1 MLHTHTPRPLSY
13 EFAGH
18 PLEGVGVTG
27 LVGVVL
33 VVLLVL
39 VPVLLFEGVGVTVE
53 LLLPAGIL
61 LLLVVD
67 DDEASLLVKLH
78 AFLLVG

>member
-33 VVLLVL
+33 VVLVL

>member
-1 MLHTHTPRPLSY
+1 LSY

-33 VVLLVL
+33 VVLVL
-39 VPVLLFEGVGVTVE
+39 VVLVLLFEGVVVTVE

-67 DDEASLLVKLH
+67 DEASLLVKLH

>member
-1 MLHTHTPRPLSY
+1 M
-13 EFAGH
+13 
-18 PLEGVGVTG
+18 TG

-33 VVLLVL
+33 VVLVL
-39 VPVLLFEGVGVTVE
+39 VVLVLLFEGVVVTVE

-67 DDEASLLVKLH
+67 EASLLVKLH